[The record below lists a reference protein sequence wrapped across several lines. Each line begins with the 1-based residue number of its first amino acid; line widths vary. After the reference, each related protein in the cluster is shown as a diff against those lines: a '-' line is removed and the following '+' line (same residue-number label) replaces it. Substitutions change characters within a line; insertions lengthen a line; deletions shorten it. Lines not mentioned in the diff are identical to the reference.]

1 MRSYAIWVCLCS
13 LAFAQ
18 RGFGLSFQGRFNYFT
33 DTGEPVPSGWFSD
46 GAVGVTYKNYWWG
59 AGFEAGLTW
68 VYKGGPQEVRLPFIN
83 ADFRQGQVTAYKAVE
98 GAFRFGP
105 RWKVFYP
112 RTGLVVG
119 YRYQHLNLAQP
130 QSGRRVQPWYATLP
144 LGLSIELPT
153 GFGTTGFSG
162 YYEIGLTNHLTRP
175 AGVSGNYEGTK
186 LRRVV
191 FEVHVLWGE
200 SR

>member
-1 MRSYAIWVCLCS
+1 MRFYATWMCLCS
-13 LAFAQ
+13 VAWAQ

-33 DTGEPVPSGWFSD
+33 DTGEPVPAGWFSD
-46 GAVGVTYKNYWWG
+46 GAIGATYKNYWWG
-59 AGFEAGLTW
+59 AGFEAGVTW
-68 VYKGGPQEVRLPFIN
+68 VYKGGPQEVRLPLIN

-119 YRYQHLNLAQP
+119 YRYQQLNLSQP
-130 QSGRRVQPWYATLP
+130 QSGRLPHAWYATLP

-162 YYEIGLTNHLTRP
+162 YYEIGLTNHLRRP
-175 AGVSGNYEGTK
+175 SGISGNYEGSK
-186 LRRVV
+186 LRRLV